1 MVAVKLWY
9 LLWYYGLLGNQKA
22 STLMHKYNHNTLT
35 TLRTSVRESL
45 QMHFKVTIRNSYKQV
60 IPSQMLVVTI
70 PCRIRFVK

>member
-45 QMHFKVTIRNSYKQV
+45 QMHFKVAGRNFHAFMQAGNSLTDISGHYQH
-60 IPSQMLVVTI
+60 PG
-70 PCRIRFVK
+70 